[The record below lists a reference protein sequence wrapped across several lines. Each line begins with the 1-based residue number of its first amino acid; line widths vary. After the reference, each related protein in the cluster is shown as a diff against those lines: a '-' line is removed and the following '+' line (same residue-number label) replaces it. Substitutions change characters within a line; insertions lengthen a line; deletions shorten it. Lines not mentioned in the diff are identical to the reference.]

1 MAARET
7 ILKMHVVLPGLLIAA
22 IALLAP
28 AAASAA
34 KRHTKHVTTHR
45 TTVHRHVTK
54 TVKKTTTHG
63 SSSSSSSK
71 AGAAKGAASSA
82 RPAADP
88 HAAITKPGDYAY
100 AIQQDGHART
110 YRVHVPPG
118 YTPSDPAPLVVGLRG
133 TGDAGDTG
141 DFYGLAREAD
151 QQGFVLV
158 LADPYRPAGQR
169 VSAGWN
175 AGNCCGPHAVNDVHF
190 VEQVVNNVFGQLSI
204 SREHIYAA
212 GMSDGGMMAY
222 RLACELPHV
231 FTAVASVAGTDNT
244 VECSPDKPVS
254 VLHLHAK
261 NDRRMPFDG
270 GVEPLGNA
278 KIQMTSAPQTAAKWA
293 RLDGCQEAP
302 QPVLQQ
308 SGASCEAYTY
318 CRGQAEVR
326 LCSTDTGGHSW
337 PGALKHGTDA
347 PSQALSATHTIWA
360 FFSTH

>member
-1 MAARET
+1 
-7 ILKMHVVLPGLLIAA
+7 LKIHVVLPVLLIAA
-22 IALLAP
+22 CGLLAP
-28 AAASAA
+28 GAATAA

-54 TVKKTTTHG
+54 TVKKTRSH
-63 SSSSSSSK
+63 SSTSSSK
-71 AGAAKGAASSA
+71 AATGGGAASVKPST
-82 RPAADP
+82 DT
-88 HAAITKPGDYAY
+88 HSSITKPGEYAF
-100 AIQQDGHART
+100 AIQQDGHTRT

-118 YTPSDPAPLVVGLRG
+118 YSPSEPAPLVVALRPG
-133 TGDAGDTG
+133 SDGADGN
-141 DFYGLAREAD
+141 DFYGLTREAD
-151 QQGFVLV
+151 QQGFVAV
-158 LADPYRPAGQR
+158 LADAYRPAGQR

-175 AGNCCGPHAVNDVHF
+175 AGTCCGAPGVNDVGF
-190 VEQVVNNVFGQLSI
+190 IETVVNNVFGQLSI

-244 VECSPDKPVS
+244 VACTPDKPVS

-278 KIQMTSAPQTAAKWA
+278 KVHITSAPQTAAKWA

-308 SGASCEAYTY
+308 AGASCEAYTY

-326 LCSTDTGGHSW
+326 LCATDTGGHSW
-337 PGALKHGTDA
+337 PGALKHGGEA
-347 PSQALSATHTIWA
+347 PSQALSATHAIWA
-360 FFSTH
+360 FFSAH